1 MFILPKSGSGN
12 LGLRFSAP
20 AFLLGFLASS
30 FQIFLLREFNAHFF
44 GNELTFGLVLAAWL
58 FWGGLGSLW
67 ASKRR
72 TTRGTVGFV
81 FAMGLCFAPIAF
93 VLLRFS
99 RFLFGIRPGEM
110 TGLAPVL
117 LFALFLAFVLNAP
130 LGILFASIARIESN
144 LPRVYFWESGG
155 AVGGGML
162 TYLVLIP
169 SLSNWQALAAVGAAA
184 VLAVFVGFKRGGTR
198 ILSAAALC
206 LFILLFFFDLPAQKI
221 CWAPLRLTKAEDSL
235 YGKLQVIQMAEQMTL
250 YNNGLKVF
258 SFPDPATAE
267 EAVHFALL
275 QRPRAKR
282 ILLIGGGAGGGL
294 NEILKYPGTTID
306 YIELDPEIIRLS
318 RDFWPSSVQ
327 RAFRDPRVRVQAA
340 DGRIFIE
347 KTRERFDAV
356 LLDLPEPANAQLN
369 RFYTRE
375 FFQAAR
381 KILTEGG
388 VFSFRVASAEN
399 YIGPE
404 LQRFL
409 ASMFRTVGAVF
420 PEVKAVPGS
429 ANVFLASDGPLS
441 VEAGFLADAIRA
453 AAIKNIYVTPELLPA
468 RLHPLRLRMLA
479 ERLESGAGMINTDL
493 HPASYYF
500 NAVLWS
506 MQFKGLDASVLA
518 FLAGIPGRWLLDGP
532 LLLFASVLV
541 IAGVRSSRSGYSV
554 LPMMIM
560 GLTTMAVEIMVVI
573 WYQTL
578 FGCLYKQI
586 ALLLTTFMAG
596 LALGAFL
603 STRRNK
609 IGFPQLL
616 ILQFGFLILILAI
629 RICLEGRPPE
639 SALFAFLFLLGYLGG
654 DFFIVTS
661 ALFFQAPERGGVG
674 YGLDLLGSFLAA
686 VGLSSI
692 LIPLL
697 GLSILFQYL
706 FLLNSLLFLF
716 VLTGFFRNKKTDGG
730 NRRD

>member
-1 MFILPKSGSGN
+1 VSILPKSGSGN

-30 FQIFLLREFNAHFF
+30 FQIFLLREFSAHFF

-81 FAMGLCFAPIAF
+81 FAAGLCFAPIAF

-99 RFLFGIRPGEM
+99 RFILGIRPGEM

-117 LFALFLAFVLNAP
+117 LFALILAFVLNAP
-130 LGILFASIARIESN
+130 LGILFASIAKVERH

-155 AVGGGML
+155 AVCGGML

-169 SLSNWQALAAVGAAA
+169 ALSNWQALAAVGVAAS
-184 VLAVFVGFKRGGTR
+184 LAVFVGFKRGGSR
-198 ILSAAALC
+198 ILSAAAPC

-221 CWAPLRLTKAEDSL
+221 CWEPLRLTKAKDSL
-235 YGKLQVIQMAEQMTL
+235 YGKLQVIQTAEQMTL

-258 SFPDPATAE
+258 SFPDPASAE

-275 QRPRAKR
+275 QRPRARR

-294 NEILKYPGTTID
+294 NEILKYPGTSID
-306 YIELDPEIIRLS
+306 YIELDPEIIRIS

-327 RAFRDPRVRVQAA
+327 RAFRDPRVRVHAA

-347 KTRERFDAV
+347 KTPERYDAV
-356 LLDLPEPANAQLN
+356 ILDLPEPSNAQLN

-375 FFQAAR
+375 FFRAAR
-381 KILTEGG
+381 KILVEGG
-388 VFSFRVASAEN
+388 VFSFRVPSAEN

-409 ASMFRTVGAVF
+409 ATMFRTLGTVF
-420 PEVKAVPGS
+420 PVVKAVPGT
-429 ANVFLASDGPLS
+429 ANIFLASDGPLS
-441 VEAGFLADAIRA
+441 IEAGFLAETIRA
-453 AAIKNIYVTPELLPA
+453 VGIKNIYVTPELLPA

-479 ERLESGAGMINTDL
+479 ERLEAGPGLINTDL

-500 NAVLWS
+500 SAVLWS
-506 MQFKGLDASVLA
+506 TQFRGLDASVLE
-518 FLAGIPGRWLLDGP
+518 FLAGIPGRRLLDGS
-532 LLLFASVLV
+532 LLLFAIVFV
-541 IAGVRSSRSGYSV
+541 IAGVRSSRSGYGV

-578 FGCLYKQI
+578 FGCLYRQI

-603 STRRNK
+603 STRRK
-609 IGFPQLL
+609 KTGPRQLL
-616 ILQFGFLILILAI
+616 ILQFGFLMLVLII
-629 RICLEGRPPE
+629 RMSLEARPPE
-639 SALFAFLFLLGYLGG
+639 GALFAFLFLLGCLGG

-661 ALFFQAPERGGVG
+661 ALFFQAPERAGVG

-697 GLSILFQYL
+697 GLPVLFQYL
-706 FLLNSLLFLF
+706 FLLNSFLFLF
-716 VLTGFFRNKKTDGG
+716 VVTGFFP
-730 NRRD
+730 RRKNEKGIG

>member
-1 MFILPKSGSGN
+1 VSILPKSGSGN

-30 FQIFLLREFNAHFF
+30 FQIFLLREFSAHFF

-67 ASKRR
+67 ASKKRA
-72 TTRGTVGFV
+72 TRETVGSL
-81 FAMGLCFAPIAF
+81 FAAGLCFAPIAF

-99 RFLFGIRPGEM
+99 RFLLGIRPGEM

-117 LFALFLAFVLNAP
+117 LFALILAFVLNAP
-130 LGILFASIARIESN
+130 LGILFASIAKVERH

-155 AVGGGML
+155 AVCGGML
-162 TYLVLIP
+162 TYLILIP
-169 SLSNWQALAAVGAAA
+169 TLSNWQALAAVGVVAGIT
-184 VLAVFVGFKRGGTR
+184 VFIGFKRGGSR

-206 LFILLFFFDLPAQKI
+206 LFALLFFFDLPAQKI
-221 CWAPLRLTKAEDSL
+221 CWMPLHLTEAKDSL

-258 SFPDPATAE
+258 SFPDPAAAE

-275 QRPRAKR
+275 QRPRARR

-294 NEILKYPGTTID
+294 NEILKYPETTIN

-327 RAFRDPRVRVQAA
+327 RAFRDPRVRVHAA

-347 KTRERFDAV
+347 KTLERYDAV

-375 FFQAAR
+375 FFQTAR
-381 KILTEGG
+381 KILAEGG
-388 VFSFRVASAEN
+388 VFSFRVPSAEN

-404 LQRFL
+404 LERFL
-409 ASMFRTVGAVF
+409 ASMFRTLTSVF
-420 PEVKAVPGS
+420 PEVKAVPGT
-429 ANVFLASDGPLS
+429 ANVFLASAGPLS
-441 VEAGFLADAIRA
+441 IEAGFLAETIRA
-453 AAIKNIYVTPELLPA
+453 LGIKNIYVTPELLPA
-468 RLHPLRLRMLA
+468 RLHPLRVRMLA
-479 ERLESGAGMINTDL
+479 ERLESGPELINTDL

-500 NAVLWS
+500 SAVLWS
-506 MQFKGLDASVLA
+506 TQFKGLDASVLA
-518 FLAGIPGRWLLDGP
+518 FLARVPGRWLLDGP
-532 LLLFASVLV
+532 LLLFAAVLV
-541 IAGVRSSRSGYSV
+541 MAGVRSSRSGYSV

-603 STRRNK
+603 STRRRK
-609 IGFPQLL
+609 TGPHQIV
-616 ILQFGFLILILAI
+616 ILQSGFLMLVLVI
-629 RICLEGRPPE
+629 RECLESSPPE
-639 SALFAFLFLLGYLGG
+639 GVFFAFLFLLGYLGG

-661 ALFFQAPERGGVG
+661 ALFFQAPERAGVG
-674 YGLDLLGSFLAA
+674 YGFDLLGSFLAA

-697 GLSILFQYL
+697 GLPILFHYL
-706 FLLNSLLFLF
+706 FLLNSFLFLF
-716 VLTGFFRNKKTDGG
+716 ILTGFIRNKKTDNGSG
-730 NRRD
+730 